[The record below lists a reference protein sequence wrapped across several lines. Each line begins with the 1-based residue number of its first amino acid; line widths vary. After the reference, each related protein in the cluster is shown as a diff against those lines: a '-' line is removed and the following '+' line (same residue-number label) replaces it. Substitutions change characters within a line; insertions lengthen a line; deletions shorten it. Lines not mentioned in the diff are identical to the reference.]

1 MFLGIFEY
9 AILKKKIPPHS
20 PVGARN
26 VSALNRFEAYIKL
39 EC

>member
-9 AILKKKIPPHS
+9 AILKKNLPLIHQG
-20 PVGARN
+20 GARN
-26 VSALNRFEAYIKL
+26 VSALNRFETYIKL